1 MSDTENAFY
10 ARASELIKLA
20 NQQNQNTEVQT
31 GEISASFMWAVA
43 RYNAWFSSTSFE
55 SKEQMHSKK
64 QEMMDYYLE
73 RYKEMLDANLEDYI
87 ENFDH
92 YRATQ
97 K

>member
-1 MSDTENAFY
+1 MSDNEKAFY
-10 ARASELIKLA
+10 DRASELIKLA
-20 NQQNQNTEVQT
+20 NQQNQSTEIQT
-31 GEISASFMWAVA
+31 GEASASFMRGVA
-43 RYNAWFSSTSFE
+43 RYNAWFGSTSFE
-55 SKEQMHSKK
+55 SKEQMQAKK
-64 QEMMDYYLE
+64 QEMMDYYME

>member
-1 MSDTENAFY
+1 MSDNEKAFY
-10 ARASELIKLA
+10 DRASELIKLA
-20 NQQNQNTEVQT
+20 NQQNQSNEIQT
-31 GEISASFMWAVA
+31 GEVSASFMWAVA
-43 RYNAWFSSTSFE
+43 RYNAWFGSTSFE
-55 SKEQMHSKK
+55 SKEQMQAKK
-64 QEMMDYYLE
+64 QEMMDYYME

>member
-1 MSDTENAFY
+1 MSDNEKAFY
-10 ARASELIKLA
+10 DRASELIKLA
-20 NQQNQNTEVQT
+20 TQQNQSTEIQT
-31 GEISASFMWAVA
+31 GEVSASFMWAVA
-43 RYNAWFSSTSFE
+43 RYNAWFGSTSFE
-55 SKEQMHSKK
+55 SKEQMQAKK
-64 QEMMDYYLE
+64 QEMMDYYME